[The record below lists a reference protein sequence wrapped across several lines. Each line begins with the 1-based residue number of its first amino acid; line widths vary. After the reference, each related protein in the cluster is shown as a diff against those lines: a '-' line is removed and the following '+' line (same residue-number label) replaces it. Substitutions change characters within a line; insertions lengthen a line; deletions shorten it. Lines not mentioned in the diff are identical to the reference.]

1 MKDLEST
8 EFLNAI
14 HQKIKRKKKRKAAV
28 NAGFTVLLSVA
39 ISIQSTK
46 MIYETKLEQL
56 WNLRSS
62 YTMVWE
68 WENINEIDEVESLEY
83 LIDEM
88 DIDELVDFIDKEYDA
103 VKWLKS
109 IKLEG

>member
-1 MKDLEST
+1 MNDLQST
-8 EFLNAI
+8 EFINAV
-14 HQKIKRKKKRKAAV
+14 QRKIKFKQKRKVFAQT
-28 NAGFTVLLSVA
+28 GLTILLSVA

-46 MIYETKLEQL
+46 MIYESKLEQR
-56 WNLRSS
+56 WNLQPS
-62 YTMVWE
+62 YSTMWE
-68 WENINEIDEVESLEY
+68 WEDINEIDEVESLEY

-88 DIDELVDFIDKEYDA
+88 DIEELVDFIDREYDA